1 MGARSTTERPWL
13 AWCEP
18 PFGKGGGRS
27 KSQTHQV
34 RAPRTGP
41 TKRPSAHTNVS
52 PKWFRRAPTIH
63 TPLGSAHAASNS
75 KRAGVVVLVVPF
87 CVAFRSVDRTDSLF
101 ESLSDLPEIPD
112 QTSMPGPFW
121 ALHFFV
127 LVKKLGTLSEEIASP
142 ECDTRFWHAQL
153 HDLHPSR

>member
-34 RAPRTGP
+34 RAHERAPRNDQ
-41 TKRPSAHTNVS
+41 SAHTNI
-52 PKWFRRAPTIH
+52 PPRWFGRAPTIH

-87 CVAFRSVDRTDSLF
+87 CVAFRSVNRTDSLF

-112 QTSMPGPFW
+112 QTRCLDPFG
-121 ALHFFV
+121 HCTFCFFCAS
-127 LVKKLGTLSEEIASP
+127 KKTGHTLRGDGLP
-142 ECDTRFWHAQL
+142 RV
-153 HDLHPSR
+153 